1 MWPCEKHEYTTTD
14 LQCAC
19 LFIKIHKYIAS
30 SPFRSLDNV
39 KRLVV
44 GRTFRLLLLFSI
56 YLPCNFLSY
65 SFHYLFWSGTW
76 SVVCRPVPIVL
87 TKCWKV
93 AHWTVKKLLKGWQKH
108 KRLLPKFQKMLH
120 FFLHVL
126 YKRTETL

>member
-1 MWPCEKHEYTTTD
+1 MRKTTT
-14 LQCAC
+14 LRPTSSARVF
-19 LFIKIHKYIAS
+19 FIKIHKCIAS
-30 SPFRSLDNV
+30 SPFRSLRNV

-56 YLPCNFLSY
+56 YLPCNFLPY

-76 SVVCRPVPIVL
+76 SVVCRPVRIVL

-93 AHWTVKKLLKGWQKH
+93 AHWTVKKLLKGWQKY

-120 FFLHVL
+120 FFFMFYINVIKH
-126 YKRTETL
+126 YRR